1 VTNNLDHEPIA
12 TAIKAAIQAEL
23 DDKATA
29 YDVDEV
35 PGTEGGSTP
44 GNQRPQQHVEI
55 EFARVD
61 AEPSRRASGEV
72 TIPDLELTTRYH
84 ADSIMSV
91 RELRRRVGLALE
103 GRAYDLPDG
112 GTVGPFDFAL
122 GEPVQPDDTG
132 WVAAD
137 HWVFA

>member
-1 VTNNLDHEPIA
+1 MNHLDEEPIA
-12 TAIKAAIQAEL
+12 TAIKAAIQTEL

-35 PGTEGGSTP
+35 PGTVGGNAPSSTP
-44 GNQRPQQHVEI
+44 PDQHVEI

-61 AEPSRRASGEV
+61 AEPSRRASGDV
-72 TIPDLELTTRYH
+72 SIPDRELTTRYH
-84 ADSIMSV
+84 AGSSTSV
-91 RELRRRVGLALE
+91 RELRRRTGIALE

-112 GTVGPFDFAL
+112 DTVGPFRFVL